1 MKALSK
7 MLHLTLLPYEHEL
20 LEEDDMVRG
29 ADVLVHPNVP

>member
-7 MLHLTLLPYEHEL
+7 MQHPKLLPYENEL

-29 ADVLVHPNVP
+29 VDVLVHPNVP